1 MISSDKGIHV
11 FVFCCAEYEDL
22 IDQCLSSIKSYVVD
36 PILSYNVVT
45 NKTLNR
51 KDVNIIKDFDFWLLL
66 DPEFKYR
73 DLYNLNWYRQQIFK
87 LSVDQYVT
95 GNILIVDAEVIFTG
109 PTQWIHNGTVDI
121 YDDPNFYGQSAKSFE
136 ETSKKFI
143 KFLLNLDQLPISFV
157 SESVI
162 FSTEILKNIKKDIE
176 FTHKKHWIK
185 VLSEILIKN
194 KSHNWDY
201 TLSEYELYGNYL
213 YKNHKNL
220 IHEIK
225 HKNPENFI
233 SRKVNVTSIT
243 GGKTKWLTF
252 YQQVK
257 GVDWPECENE
267 EDFVNLPESI
277 RKECI
282 EIFNYEPKHHGGKPK

>member
-1 MISSDKGIHV
+1 MTITVLFGKEI
-11 FVFCCAEYEDL
+11 FKTLA
-22 IDQCLSSIKSYVVD
+22 CLSKSTSKSVLSNNRSSSFS
-36 PILSYNVVT
+36 ILSRASPAIF
-45 NKTLNR
+45 LN
-51 KDVNIIKDFDFWLLL
+51 
-66 DPEFKYR
+66 
-73 DLYNLNWYRQQIFK
+73 
-87 LSVDQYVT
+87 
-95 GNILIVDAEVIFTG
+95 
-109 PTQWIHNGTVDI
+109 
-121 YDDPNFYGQSAKSFE
+121 
-136 ETSKKFI
+136 
-143 KFLLNLDQLPISFV
+143 